1 MNWDAIGAVG
11 EWAGAIA
18 VVATLFYLALQMRQ
32 SQKTERAVAQ
42 RDLLLRVSEWT
53 RMVNQPGEE
62 AYDRFV
68 LGLHEYEHADAQT
81 QMHVDMCVSE
91 FVFIAEA
98 ALNMRRD
105 GFFSDGTWNGIVGAT
120 TALLRTPG
128 GQQWWKYGEQFI
140 GREIVEFLN
149 EELAKIDPE
158 TPSFLDFLPS
168 FRKRAEELGRTV
180 AKR

>member
-11 EWAGAIA
+11 EWAGALA

-32 SQKTERAVAQ
+32 SRQTERAVAQ

-53 RMVNQPGEE
+53 RMVNQPGASE
-62 AYDRFV
+62 YDRWV
-68 LGLHEYEHADAQT
+68 LGIHEYDQADAQT
-81 QMHVDMCVSE
+81 QMHVDMCLSE

-98 ALNMRRD
+98 ALNMRKD
-105 GFFSDGTWNGIVGAT
+105 GFFSDGTWLGIIGAA

-128 GQQWWKYGEQFI
+128 GEQWWKYGQQFI

-149 EELAKIDPE
+149 EELAKIEPD
-158 TPSFLDFLPS
+158 TPNFLDFLPAL
-168 FRKRAEELGRTV
+168 RKRARELADQATN
-180 AKR
+180 